1 VRIADAT
8 GASVGCHRH
17 NYVRN
22 ELKKSRVHQP
32 NRVGDEVTFDWL
44 SSGDEK
50 TLISLSR
57 SLASSSLRVSVG
69 RGSE

>member
-1 VRIADAT
+1 VRIEDAA

-32 NRVGDEVTFDWL
+32 NRVRGEVTFDWL
-44 SSGDEK
+44 SSGDGK

-57 SLASSSLRVSVG
+57 SRASSSLRVLVG
-69 RGSE
+69 RGSK